1 MKLLLALCIPVVV
14 LLGGCAGGAPY
25 EGGQSDLYFGASNDV
40 RPPIWMNR
48 EVGMPAT
55 RIR

>member
-1 MKLLLALCIPVVV
+1 MKFLLALCIPVAV

-25 EGGQSDLYFGASNDV
+25 DSGSDLYFGASNDSRLPV
-40 RPPIWMNR
+40 WMNR
-48 EVGMPAT
+48 DVGMPAT